1 MVLQISSDGDDR
13 RNFGFDI
20 LAPETFWGRK
30 IWQSFFL
37 GGLIKVGNF
46 GGYSKQSVDSD
57 VMMNKQTQTFNFCCS
72 YFPCYV
78 V

>member
-1 MVLQISSDGDDR
+1 MVLQISSDGDDL

-46 GGYSKQSVDSD
+46 GEVFK
-57 VMMNKQTQTFNFCCS
+57 TICRFR
-72 YFPCYV
+72 CYDE
-78 V
+78 